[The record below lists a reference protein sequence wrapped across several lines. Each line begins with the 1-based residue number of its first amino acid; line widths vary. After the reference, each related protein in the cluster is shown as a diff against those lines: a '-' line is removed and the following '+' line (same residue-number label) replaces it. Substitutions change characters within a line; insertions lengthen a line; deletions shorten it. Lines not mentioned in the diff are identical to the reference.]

1 MILLL
6 ALTIAIAI
14 ALVTRPGRAA
24 AIKRQRLT
32 RIVPVLDAVC
42 LVSLLAIPV
51 LAALTIV
58 DFRGSDSTGRTAS
71 PVSGAGGRAP
81 EEGKQVV
88 ELANTGPGDTC
99 RNSSDPDCGP
109 FRWDPAPG
117 PNAPVE
123 IAITYSPSSPRVG
136 EQVTVTVHVSDADAL
151 IGDVTMAFGDEEV
164 ATIPP
169 ESIVNCVGA
178 ATGAWSLPGA
188 TPDDLVKTFRH
199 TYSRAADLTLAA
211 YAASPEIVSGT
222 CPPNPYASQGTAS
235 VPIRISER

>member
-24 AIKRQRLT
+24 ASKRLRLT

-42 LVSLLAIPV
+42 LVSLIAIPV

-58 DFRGSDSTGRTAS
+58 DFRGSDSKGRT
-71 PVSGAGGRAP
+71 R
-81 EEGKQVV
+81 EDRKQVV
-88 ELANTGPGDTC
+88 ELANTGPGDAC
-99 RNSSDPDCGP
+99 RNSRDPDCGP

-123 IAITYSPSSPRVG
+123 IVITYSPSSPRVG

-151 IGDVTMAFGDEEV
+151 IGDVTMAFGDE
-164 ATIPP
+164 AAAMIPP
-169 ESIVNCVGA
+169 QSIVNCVGA
-178 ATGAWSLPGA
+178 ATGPWSLPGA
-188 TPDDLVKTFRH
+188 TPDDVVKTFRH
-199 TYSRAADLTLAA
+199 TYSRAADLTLDA